1 MGTKD
6 GVGSECTKM
15 IKLFILKADCHIS
28 YCWVLKML
36 LCWDGKPKAQLS
48 QKDTL
53 WKANKEKGKNVQT
66 VSFMNEIKKGGHFY
80 DLIVIRLICP
90 DNPIENEKEKEVRIE
105 V

>member
-1 MGTKD
+1 
-6 GVGSECTKM
+6 
-15 IKLFILKADCHIS
+15 
-28 YCWVLKML
+28 ML

-80 DLIVIRLICP
+80 DLKSFESSVQIKGLQKARGPRPALGPARPKPARAQARPELVYGRAGP
-90 DNPIENEKEKEVRIE
+90 RA
-105 V
+105 